1 VLLINETLWNFVILI
16 LSSANYSSE
25 ICSSEL
31 DVMIFANEESL
42 IVRILNPA
50 RLMNPPCCCSLSAV
64 VVARDFN
71 RGRDD
76 DDDDDGSPK
85 KVDEN
90 SEVDLEDEKY
100 PREDNLTVDAAQGLV
115 YLTLAMLMR
124 DIDVIRM
131 K

>member
-1 VLLINETLWNFVILI
+1 
-16 LSSANYSSE
+16 
-25 ICSSEL
+25 
-31 DVMIFANEESL
+31 
-42 IVRILNPA
+42 
-50 RLMNPPCCCSLSAV
+50 MNPPCCCSLSAV

-71 RGRDD
+71 RGRDDD

>member
-1 VLLINETLWNFVILI
+1 
-16 LSSANYSSE
+16 
-25 ICSSEL
+25 
-31 DVMIFANEESL
+31 
-42 IVRILNPA
+42 
-50 RLMNPPCCCSLSAV
+50 MNPPCCCSLSAV

-71 RGRDD
+71 RGR
-76 DDDDDGSPK
+76 DDDGSPK